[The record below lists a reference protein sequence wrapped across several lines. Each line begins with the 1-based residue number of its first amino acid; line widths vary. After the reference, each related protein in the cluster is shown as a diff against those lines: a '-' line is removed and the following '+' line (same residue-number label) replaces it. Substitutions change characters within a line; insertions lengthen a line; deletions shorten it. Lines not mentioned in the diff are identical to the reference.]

1 MSVAEPAAVKEEEM
15 EEKKENKKIAAG
27 NSAVTFK
34 FFDLIMGERSYT
46 VKRQGVQGPSFDT
59 ITLDIANRHIMGT
72 KL

>member
-1 MSVAEPAAVKEEEM
+1 MAVSEPDAVKEEEM

-46 VKRQGVQGPSFDT
+46 VKRQGVQGPFF
-59 ITLDIANRHIMGT
+59 
-72 KL
+72 